1 MGGCSEEAGGGG
13 SGGEGW
19 GVSLPASSKGT
30 IKCHLLA
37 KHVGGCDAP
46 GVGSGLTAASG
57 AVGVAWRGGTGTG
70 GVGSHGVQGRRGDW
84 GVKDTKRLNVEDE

>member
-1 MGGCSEEAGGGG
+1 MGGCSEEADGGG

-57 AVGVAWRGGTGTG
+57 AVGVARRGGTGTG
-70 GVGSHGVQGRRGDW
+70 GGGAMGCRGDE
-84 GVKDTKRLNVEDE
+84 GVGG